1 MSAFADN
8 SAYNMMKK
16 MHSFDINVDEN
27 GEKLYLNLLETKDIN
42 GQTDTFD
49 ISAAFPDL

>member
-16 MHSFDINVDEN
+16 MHSFNINVNEK

-42 GQTDTFD
+42 GQVRTFD
-49 ISAAFPDL
+49 IGKAFSNL